1 MSSTSS
7 SKESFQ
13 EGSFFVRKKIKVYA
27 AFVILSFL
35 VVVMRAWYLQ
45 ILKGEDFLGKSE
57 QNRIRK
63 ISLPDYRGVI
73 KDRRGKIIVN
83 VRPSFSLY
91 VTPEDA
97 DNLTESL
104 DFISEF
110 MEINEDKL
118 RKDIRQSPSFKSVLI
133 KRDISRREVAYIE
146 ESKMLLPGLRI
157 NVEPIRNYAHRDFA
171 SHVLGYLGEV
181 SKDELKTLKFSRY
194 DPGDMIGKNGI
205 EKIYESYLRGTKGYK
220 EVEVDVSGRELKAL
234 RKLSPKTGNSLL
246 LTLDSRVQR
255 KLEALMNQVSDKH
268 TVKGSA
274 VVMKVQSGE
283 IIAMVSKPS
292 FDPNLFASGVSRKK
306 WNSLL
311 RDDKNPL
318 QNRSIDGQYPPAST
332 YKVVTA
338 YAGLSEKIIK
348 PEDTIFCPGHF
359 SLGKRNYRC
368 WKKRGHG
375 KMNLHDA
382 LVQSCDV
389 YFYTLGHRLGI
400 DNLAKYATKLGLG
413 ELTGIGL
420 KGEKSGLVPSKQW
433 KKKIKNIPW
442 YPGET
447 ISASI
452 GQGYNLVTPL
462 QSVNMISAIASNG
475 FLVRPYIVKRIEDSN
490 GKLIKEFYPK
500 VRRNIGIDP
509 AILKIIK
516 EGLRGVVHD
525 AHGTGHR
532 ARLKNIT
539 VSGKTG
545 TAQVIGMKDS
555 DEINPED
562 KIPYQYRDHAWFV
575 AFAPYD
581 KPEVSVSVIIEHGG
595 HGGEVAAPIARQV
608 LETYF
613 TYYPP
618 FKSIKPN
625 KERRD
630 LS

>member
-171 SHVLGYLGEV
+171 SHILGYLGEV

-205 EKIYESYLRGTKGYK
+205 EKIYESNLRGTKGYK

-359 SLGKRNYRC
+359 RLGKRDYRC
-368 WKKRGHG
+368 WKKSGHG

-400 DNLAKYATKLGLG
+400 DSLAKYAKKLGLG

-595 HGGEVAAPIARQV
+595 HGGDVAAPIARQV

>member
-13 EGSFFVRKKIKVYA
+13 EGSFFVRKKIKVFA

-171 SHVLGYLGEV
+171 SHILGYLGEV

-205 EKIYESYLRGTKGYK
+205 EKIYESNLRGTKGYK

-359 SLGKRNYRC
+359 RLGKRDYRC
-368 WKKRGHG
+368 WKKSGHG

-400 DNLAKYATKLGLG
+400 DSLAKYAKKLGLG

>member
-1 MSSTSS
+1 
-7 SKESFQ
+7 
-13 EGSFFVRKKIKVYA
+13 
-27 AFVILSFL
+27 
-35 VVVMRAWYLQ
+35 
-45 ILKGEDFLGKSE
+45 
-57 QNRIRK
+57 
-63 ISLPDYRGVI
+63 
-73 KDRRGKIIVN
+73 
-83 VRPSFSLY
+83 
-91 VTPEDA
+91 
-97 DNLTESL
+97 
-104 DFISEF
+104 
-110 MEINEDKL
+110 
-118 RKDIRQSPSFKSVLI
+118 
-133 KRDISRREVAYIE
+133 
-146 ESKMLLPGLRI
+146 
-157 NVEPIRNYAHRDFA
+157 
-171 SHVLGYLGEV
+171 
-181 SKDELKTLKFSRY
+181 
-194 DPGDMIGKNGI
+194 
-205 EKIYESYLRGTKGYK
+205 
-220 EVEVDVSGRELKAL
+220 
-234 RKLSPKTGNSLL
+234 
-246 LTLDSRVQR
+246 
-255 KLEALMNQVSDKH
+255 
-268 TVKGSA
+268 
-274 VVMKVQSGE
+274 
-283 IIAMVSKPS
+283 
-292 FDPNLFASGVSRKK
+292 
-306 WNSLL
+306 L

-332 YKVVTA
+332 YKLVTA

-359 SLGKRNYRC
+359 RLGKRDYRC
-368 WKKRGHG
+368 WKKSGHG

-433 KKKIKNIPW
+433 KKKSKNIPW

-452 GQGYNLVTPL
+452 GQGYNLITPL
-462 QSVNMISAIASNG
+462 QSVSMISAIASNG

-490 GKLIKEFYPK
+490 GKLIQGFHPK
-500 VRRNIGIDP
+500 VRRNIEIDP
-509 AILKIIK
+509 AILKILK

-562 KIPYQYRDHAWFV
+562 EIPYQYRDHAWFV
-575 AFAPYD
+575 AFAPYE

-618 FKSIKPN
+618 FKTIKSN
-625 KERRD
+625 EESRD